1 MIITLTPQTQIIKNS
16 EVAVNTNG
24 TLCKNGAVYWEKQV
38 SLLREIAQTNSTLY
52 TGDMKITKTLFLTL
66 LSIASLIILVNLALA
81 RWSFDLGFRE
91 FIGGIEKQRLTR
103 LSKVLV
109 KSYQENGNSWQDID
123 LSMVSFSGA
132 NYGKGRRPPPHHGR
146 FKGPSGGLDRP
157 PHRRGDGP
165 PHRRDNPPP
174 PHHPNPMVKDNLGP
188 DTALFDNDDVF
199 VAGTINRSIS
209 QSVTFDIEIDGK
221 KVGYLQSWPLLKT
234 EAQSAS
240 QFAQQQFTASVV
252 IAIVSLLLAGLISW
266 LVSRRLLKPVKQIL
280 SGVSDLSEGNYQVS
294 FKQRRKDEIGQLMSD
309 IESLSQTLE
318 QNRSAK
324 NRWFANIS
332 HELRTPITVLQGEIE
347 VLKAGIRPLNMEQVY
362 SFEQEVELLRRL
374 VEDLYQLS
382 MSDIGALRYQFSPL
396 NISDCVQSTAEGFE
410 SLAVNKQ
417 IEFTL
422 EVTSDLSISAD
433 KQRLEQLLLNLLT
446 NSFAYTDSGGKIKVK
461 LEQNAQTLMLTVTDS
476 APGLP
481 PEECELMF
489 EPLYRHD
496 SSRKMRESGAG
507 LGLSICKNIVEAHQ
521 GSISARPSEL
531 GGICVT
537 ASFKANWKE

>member
-1 MIITLTPQTQIIKNS
+1 MCRNS
-16 EVAVNTNG
+16 AI
-24 TLCKNGAVYWEKQV
+24 YREKQA
-38 SLLREIAQTNSTLY
+38 SLLREIAQTNATLY
-52 TGDMKITKTLFLTL
+52 TGEMKITKTLFLTL

-103 LSKVLV
+103 LSTMLV
-109 KSYQENGNSWQDID
+109 ESYQNNNNSWQDID
-123 LSMVSFSGA
+123 LSKVNFSGA
-132 NYGKGRRPPPHHGR
+132 NHNGSRRPPPHHRR
-146 FKGPSGGLDRP
+146 FEGNNGKPDRP
-157 PHRRGDGP
+157 PHHRGN
-165 PHRRDNPPP
+165 RPP
-174 PHHPNPMVKDNLGP
+174 PHNLSKLTKGNGGP
-188 DTALFDNDDVF
+188 DTALFDNDDNF
-199 VAGTINRSIS
+199 VAGTVNNTIS
-209 QSVTFDIEIDGK
+209 QSVTFDLVVDGETI
-221 KVGYLQSWPLLKT
+221 GYLQSWPLLKT

-252 IAIVSLLLAGLISW
+252 IAIVSLILAGLLSW

-294 FKQRRKDEIGQLMSD
+294 FNQHRKDEIGQLMSD

-347 VLKAGIRPLNMEQVY
+347 VLKAGIRPLNMEQIY
-362 SFEQEVELLRRL
+362 SFEQEVALLRRL

-396 NISDCVQSTAEGFE
+396 NISECVQTAAEGFK
-410 SLAVNKQ
+410 SIAANKQ
-417 IEFTL
+417 IKLTL
-422 EVTSDLSISAD
+422 EITSDLNMSAD

-446 NSFAYTDSGGKIKVK
+446 NSFSYTDVGGQVQVK
-461 LEQNAQTLMLTVTDS
+461 LEQKQQTLILTVTDS

-481 PEECELMF
+481 SEECELMF

-507 LGLSICKNIVEAHQ
+507 LGLSICKNIVAAHQ
-521 GSISARPSEL
+521 GSINAQPSKL